1 MTDLDRNRQREHWQA
16 IAEQLGLAPEEDVSA
31 EQEEPKERSAPKGM
45 HAPPSAASE
54 LEPEA
59 ATAKAPPAEQLEP
72 AGEVQVEQKQAL
84 KQAEPGVAGDQTAT
98 PIASAPAI
106 EEAVVPRRGQRR
118 RQTRETQAPESV
130 GEEPGTSGLPES
142 TLSEETRGRPDR
154 QRGRGRNKK
163 RSKDSAQASPA
174 EEAEM
179 NPPEAEPVGQDDA
192 DAEDLSSLTSWNVPS
207 WNELIASL
215 YRPER

>member
-16 IAEQLGLAPEEDVSA
+16 IAEQLGLAPEEGVSVA
-31 EQEEPKERSAPKGM
+31 QEEPKERPAPKDM

-72 AGEVQVEQKQAL
+72 AGEVQVDQKQAL
-84 KQAEPGVAGDQTAT
+84 EQAEPGVGGDQTAT
-98 PIASAPAI
+98 PASAPAI

-130 GEEPGTSGLPES
+130 GEQPETS
-142 TLSEETRGRPDR
+142 
-154 QRGRGRNKK
+154 
-163 RSKDSAQASPA
+163 
-174 EEAEM
+174 
-179 NPPEAEPVGQDDA
+179 
-192 DAEDLSSLTSWNVPS
+192 
-207 WNELIASL
+207 
-215 YRPER
+215 